1 MAEQTEQT
9 VVGSE
14 AGEQLGAV
22 DIPPAGIARLDIVD
36 AVPVPVYLTDL
47 DGRFK
52 VGNAAFY
59 HLTCYVS
66 SQLVNH
72 NVYSLLAP
80 TAGPQFS
87 EIDRRLAAGG
97 ETLSHDGLIVLADG
111 SSRPVVFRKTLIQS
125 PDGEASAILT
135 ALLDLSEL
143 DAVKV
148 ALLASE
154 SEKQAILDG
163 FPGILALFGV
173 DERAI
178 WVNSFI
184 RQLHPDPVGRS
195 CQELFCHHKD
205 LCGTCA
211 ILLSLSSGKMETSV
225 QRMHRGAADTEELI
239 IQLTGTPVRD
249 SAGRIVSIVVIGHD
263 MTDQLKLEKQLRHT
277 QKMEAIGT
285 LAGGIAHDFNNVLTP
300 IMGYSEI
307 IRLKMRQDGIY
318 DSTILDYLEEILRAA
333 KRAKNLVEQIL
344 TFSRSIEQKESLQY
358 LHPIVKEVMKLMR
371 VTLPSTITIKEAIDT
386 QCGMVSVDPV
396 QIHQILINLCTNSAH
411 AMAGRHG
418 SLTVTLAKAEKSFDE
433 RDWLCLAV
441 ADTGCGIEQAMLD
454 RIFEPYF
461 TTKEKSRGTGMGLA
475 MVHGIISQQGG
486 RVEVESEVEVGT
498 TFRVYLPVSTKKTRI
513 DQVVSSGELIRG
525 TGRILLVDDDPQIVQ
540 VTGEL
545 LGSLGYTVTGRT
557 SPFAALALLSDDP
570 ASFDLL
576 LTDLT
581 MPELTGIELCRKAKA
596 IRPDLPVVL
605 FTGYSEQ
612 LSRDEADAA
621 GVSQYCMKPVSM
633 RELAMVMYAT
643 LVTSGHRQAAN
654 LT

>member
-1 MAEQTEQT
+1 MTEQTERIA
-9 VVGSE
+9 VGSSDDCAQE
-14 AGEQLGAV
+14 GEGDIFLAGA
-22 DIPPAGIARLDIVD
+22 AKLDIVD
-36 AVPVPVYLTDL
+36 AIPVPVYLTGI

-52 VGNAAFY
+52 VGNTAFY
-59 HLTCYVS
+59 QLTSYAPA
-66 SQLVNH
+66 QLVNRD
-72 NVYSLLAP
+72 VYTLMSPA
-80 TAGPQFS
+80 AGPAFV
-87 EIDRRLAAGG
+87 EIDHRLAATG
-97 ETLSHDGLIVLADG
+97 ENVSHEGVIVLADG
-111 SSRPVVFRKTLIQS
+111 STRPVVFRKTLIRTEGKES
-125 PDGEASAILT
+125 VGILT
-135 ALLDLSEL
+135 VLLDLSEL

-154 SEKQAILDG
+154 NEKQAILDG
-163 FPGILALFGV
+163 FPGLLALFDV
-173 DERAI
+173 DEKAI
-178 WVNSFI
+178 WVNDYI
-184 RQLHPDPVGRS
+184 RQMHPDPVGRS
-195 CQELFCHHKD
+195 CHEIFCRRNEM
-205 LCGTCA
+205 CGACA
-211 ILLSLSSGKMETSV
+211 ILLSLASGKVETTTQQMRTDV
-225 QRMHRGAADTEELI
+225 EGGEDRI
-239 IQLTGTPVRD
+239 IQLTGTPVRN
-249 SAGRIVSIVVIGHD
+249 SAGQVVSIVVIGHD
-263 MTDQLKLEKQLRHT
+263 MTEQVKLEKQLRHT

-307 IRLKMRQDGIY
+307 IRLKMRQDGLH

-371 VTLPSTITIKEAIDT
+371 VTLPSTITIREAIDS

-418 SLTVTLAKAEKSFDE
+418 SLTVTLEKAENTMGDQE
-433 RDWLCLAV
+433 WLLLSV
-441 ADTGCGIEQAMLD
+441 VDTGCGIEPDMLE

-486 RVEVESEVEVGT
+486 RVEVESEVGVGT
-498 TFRVYLPVSTKKTRI
+498 TFRVYLPVSKKKTRI
-513 DQVVSSGELIRG
+513 DQVLSSGELIRG

-545 LGSLGYTVTGRT
+545 LSNLGYTVTGKT
-557 SPFAALALLSDDP
+557 SPSEALALLSDDP
-570 ASFDLL
+570 AAFDLL

-581 MPELTGIELCRKAKA
+581 MPELTGIELCRKTKT
-596 IRPDLPVVL
+596 IRPNLPVVL

-612 LSRDEADAA
+612 LSRDEADEA

-643 LVTSGHRQAAN
+643 LLATA
-654 LT
+654 

>member
-1 MAEQTEQT
+1 MTEQTERIA
-9 VVGSE
+9 VGGSDGYGQKGE
-14 AGEQLGAV
+14 EDIFFAGTAQLE
-22 DIPPAGIARLDIVD
+22 IVD
-36 AVPVPVYLTDL
+36 AIPVPVYLTGT

-52 VGNAAFY
+52 VGNTAFY
-59 HLTCYVS
+59 QLTCYAPA
-66 SQLVNH
+66 QLVNRD
-72 NVYSLLAP
+72 VYTLMSPA
-80 TAGPQFS
+80 AGPAFV
-87 EIDRRLAAGG
+87 EIDRRLAATG
-97 ETLSHDGLIVLADG
+97 ENVSHEGVIVLADG
-111 SSRPVVFRKTLIQS
+111 SSRPVVFRKTLIRTE
-125 PDGEASAILT
+125 GKESAGILT

-154 SEKQAILDG
+154 NEKQAILDG
-163 FPGILALFGV
+163 FPGLLALFDV
-173 DERAI
+173 DEKAI
-178 WVNSFI
+178 WVNKYI
-184 RQLHPDPVGRS
+184 RQMHPDPVGRS
-195 CQELFCHHKD
+195 CHEIFCRRNEM
-205 LCGTCA
+205 CGACA
-211 ILLSLSSGKMETSV
+211 ILLSLASGKVETTTQQMCTDVEGSED
-225 QRMHRGAADTEELI
+225 RI
-239 IQLTGTPVRD
+239 IQLTGTPVRN
-249 SAGRIVSIVVIGHD
+249 SSGQVVSIVVIGHD
-263 MTDQLKLEKQLRHT
+263 MTEQVKLEKQLRHT

-307 IRLKMRQDGIY
+307 IRLKMRQDGLH
-318 DSTILDYLEEILRAA
+318 DNTILDYLEEILRAA

-371 VTLPSTITIKEAIDT
+371 VTLPSTITIREAIDS

-418 SLTVTLAKAEKSFDE
+418 SLTVTLEKAEKTIGDQE
-433 RDWLCLAV
+433 WLVLSV
-441 ADTGCGIEQAMLD
+441 VDTGCGIEPDMLE

-486 RVEVESEVEVGT
+486 RVEVESEVGVGT
-498 TFRVYLPVSTKKTRI
+498 TFRVFLPVSKKKTRI
-513 DQVVSSGELIRG
+513 DQVLSSGELIRG

-545 LGSLGYTVTGRT
+545 LSNLGYTVTGKT
-557 SPFAALALLSDDP
+557 SPSEALALLSDDP
-570 ASFDLL
+570 AAFDLL

-581 MPELTGIELCRKAKA
+581 MPELTGIELCRKTKT

-612 LSRDEADAA
+612 LSRDEADEA

-643 LVTSGHRQAAN
+643 LLATA
-654 LT
+654 